1 MFPVAYKRFV
11 DHIPMA
17 IDYELVRGGE
27 VDVFHLLWTKLE
39 LDGKDTHE
47 KCRDYAQEAA
57 QIADRREELEK
68 KLERLAEAIKHLIG

>member
-1 MFPVAYKRFV
+1 MFLVAYKRFV

-27 VDVFHLLWTKLE
+27 VDVFHLLWIKLE
-39 LDGKDTHE
+39 LDGKDAHN

>member
-39 LDGKDTHE
+39 LDGKDAHE

>member
-1 MFPVAYKRFV
+1 MFLVAYKRFV

-39 LDGKDTHE
+39 LDGKDAHN

-68 KLERLAEAIKHLIG
+68 KLERLTEAIKHLIG

>member
-39 LDGKDTHE
+39 LDGKDAHE
-47 KCRDYAQEAA
+47 KCRGYAQEAA

>member
-39 LDGKDTHE
+39 LDGKDARE

>member
-27 VDVFHLLWTKLE
+27 VDVFFISYGLSWNLMAKMRMRNAEIMH
-39 LDGKDTHE
+39 
-47 KCRDYAQEAA
+47 
-57 QIADRREELEK
+57 K
-68 KLERLAEAIKHLIG
+68 KQPK

>member
-1 MFPVAYKRFV
+1 MAYKRFV

-39 LDGKDTHE
+39 LDGKDAHE